1 MIYAAL
7 RIPNQRKAA
16 STMGAKVTLLAYTPM
31 PEQTVAMAA
40 KLCYSKTDID
50 SVRDGLTE
58 EKAASFL
65 DMLSSLGHQSPIEH
79 ASFTFGI
86 EGISRACSHQLVRH
100 RIASYS
106 QQSQRYVDGT
116 SFEFVTPPKIEQSEE
131 LSKLYNDA
139 LETEMT
145 AYRKLRNGLMAA
157 NIRTLIAEDEEKYKD
172 NEELLAVLNK
182 TDDELIEAFRKAD
195 KKTCSAFEK
204 TANEDARFILP
215 NACTTKIICTFNA
228 RSLLNFFEHRCCNRA
243 QWEIRDVAQ
252 QMLVL
257 VKEVAPHLF
266 AKAGP
271 GCVWGACPE
280 GSMSCGRAA
289 EMRKKFAPKKDEA

>member
-1 MIYAAL
+1 M
-7 RIPNQRKAA
+7 
-16 STMGAKVTLLAYTPM
+16 SAKVTLLSYTPN

-40 KLCYSKTDID
+40 KLCYSKSDIED
-50 SVRDGLTE
+50 VKDGLTE
-58 EKAASFL
+58 EKTASFL

-106 QQSQRYVDGT
+106 QQSQRYVDG
-116 SFEFVTPPKIEQSEE
+116 SAFEFVTPPAIAENPDVLEKYSKALE
-131 LSKLYNDA
+131 LEAKAYTEVRDA
-139 LETEMT
+139 LIVQYIKKFMSENPEFRILSVTEMSDSD
-145 AYRKLRNGLMAA
+145 
-157 NIRTLIAEDEEKYKD
+157 LILTFKS
-172 NEELLAVLNK
+172 LNK
-182 TDDELIEAFRKAD
+182 EKF
-195 KKTCSAFEK
+195 SSFEK
-204 TANEDARFILP
+204 LANEDARFILP

-257 VKEVAPHLF
+257 VKEAAPHLF
-266 AKAGP
+266 QKAGP
-271 GCVWGACPE
+271 ACVYGSCPE
-280 GSMSCGRAA
+280 GKMSCGKAK
-289 EMRKKFAPKKDEA
+289 EMREKFGNHKNT